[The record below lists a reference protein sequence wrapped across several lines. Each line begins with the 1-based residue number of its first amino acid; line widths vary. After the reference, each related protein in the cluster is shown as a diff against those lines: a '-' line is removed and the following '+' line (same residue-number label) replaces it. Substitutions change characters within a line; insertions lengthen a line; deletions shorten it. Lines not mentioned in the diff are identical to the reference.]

1 MRIGL
6 IIAME
11 SEYRQLCE
19 ILGGDCGRLGVNT
32 VVLSR
37 CGIGKVNAA
46 VGTIGLIERER
57 PDCIVSSGVAG
68 GIDRGLDVM
77 DIVVAEQT
85 TYHDVWCGDGNEKG
99 QVQGLPPRFDS
110 DARLCAAAM
119 AGTTKNVKRGLTCT
133 GDQFITSKEALAK
146 IKLDFPD
153 ALAVDMESAAIAQV
167 CYLKGVP
174 FMSVRIVSDTP
185 GATPDHFAQYKDF
198 WKELSERSFG
208 NLKAILERMPEKI

>member
-1 MRIGL
+1 MKIGL
-6 IIAME
+6 IIAMD
-11 SEYRQLCE
+11 SEYRRLFE
-19 ILGGDCGRLGVNT
+19 MLGGDCGRLGGNE

-46 VGTIGLIERER
+46 VGTMTLIAGER
-57 PDCIVSSGVAG
+57 PDCIISTGVAG
-68 GIDRGLDVM
+68 GIDRSLDVM

-85 TYHDVWCGDGNEKG
+85 AYHDVWCGDGNEKG

-110 DARLCAAAM
+110 DCRLCDAAMTGAAA
-119 AGTTKNVKRGLTCT
+119 NVKRGLTCT
-133 GDQFITSKEALAK
+133 GDQFITSKEALRQ

-167 CYLKGVP
+167 CFLQDVP

-185 GATPDHFAQYKDF
+185 GATPDHFKQYLDF
-198 WKELSERSFG
+198 WRELGDRSFG
-208 NLKAILERMPEKI
+208 NIKAILERLPVTL

>member
-1 MRIGL
+1 MKIGL

-11 SEYRQLCE
+11 SEYRRVGE
-19 ILGGDCGRLGVNT
+19 MIGGDCGRLGANT
-32 VVLSR
+32 VVLHR

-46 VGTIGLIERER
+46 VGTVGLIEKEH
-57 PDCIVSSGVAG
+57 PDCIISSGVAG

-77 DIVVAEQT
+77 DIVVAEHT
-85 TYHDVWCGDGNEKG
+85 AYHDVWCGDGNEKG
-99 QVQGLPPRFDS
+99 QVQGLPPRFES
-110 DARLCAAAM
+110 DTRLCDAAM
-119 AGTTKNVKRGLTCT
+119 AGAAENVKRGLTCT

-146 IKLDFPD
+146 IKQDFPE

-185 GATPDHFAQYKDF
+185 GATPDHFAQYMDF

-208 NLKAILERMPEKI
+208 NIRAILERMPEKL

>member
-1 MRIGL
+1 MKIGL

-11 SEYRQLCE
+11 SEYRMLGE
-19 ILGGDCGRLGVNT
+19 MLGGDCGRLGANT
-32 VVLSR
+32 VVLHR

-46 VGTIGLIERER
+46 VGTVWLIEKER
-57 PDCIVSSGVAG
+57 PDCIISSGVAG

-85 TYHDVWCGDGNEKG
+85 AYHDVWCGDGNEKG
-99 QVQGLPPRFDS
+99 QVQGLPPRFES
-110 DARLCAAAM
+110 DTRLCDAAM
-119 AGTTKNVKRGLTCT
+119 AGAAENVKRGLTCT

-146 IKLDFPD
+146 IKLDFPE

-185 GATPDHFAQYKDF
+185 GATPDHFAQYMDF

-208 NLKAILERMPEKI
+208 NIKAILERMPEKL